1 MNNPDLI
8 STQEL
13 TSICD
18 DVVKWNRDMETLL
31 KTQFDLINSTTLQE
45 QIYWNSYVNSLR
57 NLDSQIE
64 T

>member
-1 MNNPDLI
+1 MSNPDLI
-8 STQEL
+8 STEEL
-13 TSICD
+13 TLICD

>member
-8 STQEL
+8 SAEEL

-57 NLDSQIE
+57 NLDSQI
-64 T
+64 

>member
-8 STQEL
+8 SAEQL

-57 NLDSQIE
+57 NLDSQI
-64 T
+64 